1 MFVGATDAP
10 DKMWRKISLLLS
22 LSSPVCVQNKTKQ
35 KK

>member
-22 LSSPVCVQNKTKQ
+22 LSSPVCVQKQNK